1 MGEGVDGDA
10 APLAKVVQSLRDW
23 CRLANAR
30 LTGCISL
37 SDLFSMFGSS
47 HAVTGPLSAQST
59 SISLSHG
66 ARAGVR
72 GRSSVRSCVSVIAA
86 AAPSAVFARG
96 ADGNDASVFSDHMDS
111 VANGTCLVLMVVLV
125 FVPLFVCAAKRQK
138 YLRIFWLTWAGM
150 LAWSILCCLI
160 IPLTLHRITGDKTIW
175 KCFPEPAGVVGIAAV
190 GWLSAAMLTVIVK
203 SIFEFVYSRRDK
215 AAATKPSEP

>member
-1 MGEGVDGDA
+1 MGKGVDGDA

-47 HAVTGPLSAQST
+47 HVVTVPFSAQSA

-66 ARAGVR
+66 ER

-86 AAPSAVFARG
+86 AAPSAVFARD
-96 ADGNDASVFSDHMDS
+96 ADGNDASVLSDHMAS
-111 VANGTCLVLMVVLV
+111 VANGTCLVLLVALVV
-125 FVPLFVCAAKRQK
+125 VPLFVCAAKRQK

-150 LAWSILCCLI
+150 PAWSVLCCPI
-160 IPLTLHRITGDKTIW
+160 IPLTLHRTTGDKTLW
-175 KCFPEPAGVVGIAAV
+175 KYFPEPAGVVGIAAV